1 MVRLKCKLSTNYS
14 HTEMLLEVLAVREN
28 KEVVTVKD
36 LIAALKSIGRNDIVR
51 MITKVHCGMFNYFLH
66 LL

>member
-1 MVRLKCKLSTNYS
+1 
-14 HTEMLLEVLAVREN
+14 MLLEVLAVREN